1 MHPYMCSLLVF
12 SCAWEMCGHGGPCAP
27 CHLSARRRRCLP
39 PGARTSIGTRRPGRP
54 KLLRI
59 PTSPTTLWGLRVRQD
74 GERGQGGV
82 TLGRSAG
89 GRVVG
94 AMERVLCEA
103 AAKKGLL

>member
-1 MHPYMCSLLVF
+1 MTCPTWH
-12 SCAWEMCGHGGPCAP
+12 A
-27 CHLSARRRRCLP
+27 CLP
-39 PGARTSIGTRRPGRP
+39 CRNNFKELEQAG
-54 KLLRI
+54 LLKREVGRI

-94 AMERVLCEA
+94 AMERVLHGPPPLLMPLDHVCPLP
-103 AAKKGLL
+103 KVCSRGLS

>member
-1 MHPYMCSLLVF
+1 MCLDGGLGGGGGITAVHPQQTQ
-12 SCAWEMCGHGGPCAP
+12 HP
-27 CHLSARRRRCLP
+27 
-39 PGARTSIGTRRPGRP
+39 RPGRP

-74 GERGQGGV
+74 GERGQGGM

-94 AMERVLCEA
+94 AMERVLHGPPPLLMPLDHVCPLP
-103 AAKKGLL
+103 KVCSRGLS

>member
-1 MHPYMCSLLVF
+1 MAY
-12 SCAWEMCGHGGPCAP
+12 
-27 CHLSARRRRCLP
+27 LP
-39 PGARTSIGTRRPGRP
+39 TPTKTRRPGRP

-94 AMERVLCEA
+94 AMERVLHGPPPLLMPLDHVCPLP
-103 AAKKGLL
+103 KVCSRGLS